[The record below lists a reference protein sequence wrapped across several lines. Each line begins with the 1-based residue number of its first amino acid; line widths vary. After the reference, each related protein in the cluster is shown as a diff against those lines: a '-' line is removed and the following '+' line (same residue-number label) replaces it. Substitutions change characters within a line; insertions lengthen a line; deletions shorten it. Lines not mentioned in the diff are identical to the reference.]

1 MYKVV
6 FDMGNVLLDYN
17 PRRFLSPYV
26 KNEED
31 LQSINNALFASPEW
45 LGGDMGIYTFDEI
58 EKIACAKL
66 PERLHNAVKQAIKVF
81 PTQMFAKDG
90 IEELISKLIDK
101 GYDLYILSNVG
112 TSYSEM
118 RSNIPYIESF
128 KGEFLSHKVKLL
140 KPDIKI
146 YQMFFDE
153 FQLSPE
159 ECFFIDDSA
168 VNVFMAEQAGM
179 KGIVYRDNPKE
190 VLATILSL

>member
-168 VNVFMAEQAGM
+168 ANVFMAEQAGM

>member
-1 MYKVV
+1 
-6 FDMGNVLLDYN
+6 MGNVLLDYN
-17 PRRFLSPYV
+17 PKRFLSPYV

-31 LQSINNALFASPEW
+31 LQSVNNVLFASPEW

-118 RSNIPYIESF
+118 RSNIPYIEAF

-153 FQLSPE
+153 FKLSPE

-168 VNVFMAEQAGM
+168 ANVFMAEQAGM

>member
-1 MYKVV
+1 
-6 FDMGNVLLDYN
+6 MGNVLLDYN
-17 PRRFLSPYV
+17 PKRFISPYV
-26 KNEED
+26 KNDED
-31 LQSINNALFASPEW
+31 LQLINDALFASPEW
-45 LGGDMGIYTFDEI
+45 LGGDMGVYSFNQI
-58 EKIACAKL
+58 EKLACDKL
-66 PERLHNAVKQAIKVF
+66 PKRLHNIVKQVIKVF
-81 PTQMFAKDG
+81 PSQMFVKDG
-90 IEELISKLIDK
+90 IEDLIKALIDK

-112 TSYSEM
+112 SGYSEM
-118 RSNIPYIESF
+118 RKNIPYIELF
-128 KGEFLSHKVKLL
+128 KGEFLSYKVKLL

-168 VNVFMAEQAGM
+168 ANVFMAEQAGM